1 VECAFQGSKV
11 FEDGGPFTDMFAM
24 APRDAKRDERLQTSG
39 RLIGFRFMER
49 DWALEPQTAF
59 YDWVYISALIARK
72 DLAEG
77 LSKYSAFTDIEFNP
91 EKSINCQAVFCGSVC
106 VVAEGE
112 PLGTGDIIA
121 EGVSE
126 LPPIAICQQR
136 TPERH
141 CAASAI
147 LKA

>member
-91 EKSINCQAVFCGSVC
+91 EKSINCQAYSVALF
-106 VVAEGE
+106 VSLQRGNLLEQATSSQKAFLNFLQSRSVNNARQN
-112 PLGTGDIIA
+112 DI
-121 EGVSE
+121 VQHR
-126 LPPIAICQQR
+126 LF
-136 TPERH
+136 
-141 CAASAI
+141 
-147 LKA
+147 